1 LIHTQDSCISIIKMI
16 VLLRN
21 PYHRDNHY
29 TADFALVL
37 VSFEPSHLLTQILWL
52 VLLGFVSPC
61 IHQSLNLN
69 PGGDWFGGFLPV
81 YKSHFN

>member
-21 PYHRDNHY
+21 PYHRDNLY

-37 VSFEPSHLLTQILWL
+37 VSLDTRICYRKSSCSNTRFCVSLYRYVTKTKPRWGL
-52 VLLGFVSPC
+52 VWRFSPC
-61 IHQSLNLN
+61 IQES
-69 PGGDWFGGFLPV
+69 W
-81 YKSHFN
+81 